1 MEEINRSEINEKC
14 AAALLRFG
22 VKRPKQTAEISV
34 SEQTAEENH
43 TEIQSAEDLQMESW
57 IKEVSSFIKS
67 YDFMRLGQAVGH
79 GQWQAAAMTIRR
91 MDMQAKKVGAE
102 CFLRQFAGLKQ
113 TVARKNE
120 HETKQIL
127 VSVTAKRVKII
138 EALNERERMLH

>member
-1 MEEINRSEINEKC
+1 MKEINRSEINLKC
-14 AAALLRFG
+14 DADLFRLG
-22 VKRPKQTAEISV
+22 VKRAKQA
-34 SEQTAEENH
+34 AEEQY
-43 TEIQSAEDLQMESW
+43 TENQSGGELQLENW

-102 CFLRQFAGLKQ
+102 CFWRQFAGLKQ
-113 TVARKNE
+113 TVARKNA

-138 EALNERERMLH
+138 EALNERERMLRGE